1 MRLVEEFLCALND
14 MDQRQILTVFCF
26 HPSQAEI
33 SSTSRVA
40 SIQPPRPR
48 ILSLTT
54 TLDMS
59 WFIENEWGAE
69 AGNMLVA
76 GKTRVAHTTFIA
88 NYIVCGS
95 PQFELRARKAVRSSS
110 HEIDFRNSVFQPS
123 ETQTSKLSGF
133 RYHQGKGD

>member
-14 MDQRQILTVFCF
+14 IDQRQILTVFCF

-88 NYIVCGS
+88 NYI
-95 PQFELRARKAVRSSS
+95 AVKSSS

-123 ETQTSKLSGF
+123 ETQTSKLSSF